1 MRRALV
7 HAFAGLCVW
16 GLALPVLAQDAY
28 PNKPIR
34 LITPLGGTPAQFA
47 EFIRKEHA
55 KWGGA
60 VRDAGI
66 KLD

>member
-1 MRRALV
+1 MKRRALV
-7 HAFAGLCVW
+7 HALAGLCVC
-16 GLALPVLAQDAY
+16 GVALPA
-28 PNKPIR
+28 
-34 LITPLGGTPAQFA
+34 PAQFA
-47 EFIRKEHA
+47 DFIRKEHA